1 MKKRVLAAA
10 ALGMILTVSCFT
22 AHAEDTDWSLG
33 VSLLSMNDNFV
44 NYIGKGIT
52 KYAEGVCDVTLEDGQ
67 NNQATQNNQ
76 VEIMLAKKSSVIA
89 VSMDELASA
98 PTIINNCKDKDV
110 PVIFFNN
117 QVTDPE
123 VIASYDKIYQVISD
137 ATAWGA
143 DIQGDMAGKW
153 FNDHPEAD
161 KNGDGKMQLIV
172 LQGDLSHAATLPRS
186 ECAKAAIEAQGV
198 AIDLLEEDTGNWD
211 TTQAKEKMDAWISKY
226 GDEVECIVTANDAM
240 ALGVLQSIEAA
251 GFNAK
256 GTTAGAN
263 YIAVIGIDAIP
274 EALSKIESGE
284 MIGSVLQDATT
295 QGKYVVQLAQ
305 NLALGKD
312 PGEGIDAE
320 MEEAT
325 KTFYVPYAAVWPED
339 VAAAAAAYE

>member
-1 MKKRVLAAA
+1 MCAVMAVTGLAAC
-10 ALGMILTVSCFT
+10 GGSKS
-22 AHAEDTDWSLG
+22 EDKGWTLG
-33 VSLLSMNDNFV
+33 VTLMSMNDNFV

-52 KYAEGVCDVTLEDGQ
+52 KYADGVCEVTVEDGQ
-67 NNQATQNNQ
+67 SNQATQNNQ
-76 VEIMLAKKSSVIA
+76 VENMLAKKNNVIA
-89 VSMDELASA
+89 VSMVELASA
-98 PTIINNCKDKDV
+98 PTIVNNCKDKDV

-117 QVTDPE
+117 QVSDPE
-123 VIASYDKIYQVISD
+123 VLGSYDKIYQVISD

-143 DIQGDMAGKW
+143 DIQGEMAGKW

-198 AIDLLEEDTGNWD
+198 TIDLLEEDTGNWD

-226 GDEVECIVTANDAM
+226 GDQVECIVTANDAM
-240 ALGVLQSIEAA
+240 ALGALQAIEAA
-251 GFNAK
+251 GFNAE
-256 GTTAGAN
+256 GTKPGAN

-295 QGKYVVQLAQ
+295 QGKYVVQLAK
-305 NLALGKD
+305 NLVEGKD
-312 PGEGIDAE
+312 PGEGIDVP
-320 MEEAT
+320 MEEST

-339 VAAAAAAYE
+339 VATAAAAYE